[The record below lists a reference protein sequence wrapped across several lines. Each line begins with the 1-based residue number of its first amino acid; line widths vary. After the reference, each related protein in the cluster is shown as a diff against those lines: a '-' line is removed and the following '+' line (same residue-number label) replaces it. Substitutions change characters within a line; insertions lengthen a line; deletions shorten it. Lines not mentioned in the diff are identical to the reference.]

1 MKGCSTRQEHRA
13 CHPTGATDDQDLA
26 SMAFVLMGLPD
37 EAAQKMKRIEFL
49 RIHVFFIESILKTT
63 TKKEDQE

>member
-1 MKGCSTRQEHRA
+1 
-13 CHPTGATDDQDLA
+13 
-26 SMAFVLMGLPD
+26 MGLPD